1 MNWDYCNAQRKVEAM
16 AEQRVSV
23 HQYIK
28 QLEDLGYRSFQIDDI
43 IQDAVG
49 VSKIE
54 DLPPAQMQILE
65 EALQDYVSFAFKCKG
80 KKC

>member
-1 MNWDYCNAQRKVEAM
+1 M

>member
-1 MNWDYCNAQRKVEAM
+1 M
-16 AEQRVSV
+16 AEQRVT
-23 HQYIK
+23 QFIK

-43 IQDAVG
+43 IRDAVG

-54 DLPPAQMQILE
+54 NLSLAQTQILE